1 MFTEIQFDASSSR
14 RHFDD
19 DDDDDDAM
27 TMMMLLAGLCSFV
40 FVPLLIMYVN

>member
-14 RHFDD
+14 RHF